1 MIFDVRRKR
10 PLLQVQNKQDVKQ
23 NLLQAIIFTVIGLLI
38 GVSTIKGQS
47 ISDLGYIYGVITTDS
62 DKTYEG
68 YMRWGKE
75 EVAWHDVFNST
86 KRKNKHKKPSEDKSL
101 FKDLDWNIGSLW
113 SNNYGGSTRSFA
125 CLFGDIDRLELRG
138 SERVDVYFKNGE
150 MIEVD
155 GGSNDI
161 GERIVLHDAEQV
173 KIQLSWKNIDLIQF
187 KSPPHGSMPDYDLA
201 LYGILETRKGAELEG
216 YIKWDIDE
224 RLTTDI
230 LDGHNCCYKD
240 EMPFAK
246 IIKIR
251 SEGSSSLVTLNNDE
265 TIEMSGT
272 NDVNKGN
279 RGIGIYVEGVGSIEI
294 PWTEFKQV
302 SFENRTIAG
311 PQYDFFQSSDRLEG
325 VLETYDEDEYE
336 GYIVFDMDEMYPA
349 EMLDGDDGNIEYQIP
364 FRNIKKIIPKNDDYS
379 IVVLHNGD
387 EILLGDTQDVSD
399 NNDGIIVVGKNK
411 ENVHI
416 DWDEVSS
423 ITFKK

>member
-1 MIFDVRRKR
+1 MER
-10 PLLQVQNKQDVKQ
+10 
-23 NLLQAIIFTVIGLLI
+23 NLLQILFISAFSFLAWGIP
-38 GVSTIKGQS
+38 SQAQS

-86 KRKNKHKKPSEDKSL
+86 KRKNKYKKPSKDKSL

-113 SNNYGGSTRSFA
+113 SNNYGGSARSFA

-161 GERIVLHDAEQV
+161 GERIVLHDAELG
-173 KIQLSWKNIDLIQF
+173 KLKLSWKNIDLIQF
-187 KSPPHGSMPDYDLA
+187 KSPPRGAMPDYDLA
-201 LYGILETRKGAELEG
+201 LYGTLETRKGTELEG

-224 RLTTDI
+224 RLTSDI
-230 LDGHNCCYKD
+230 LDGENCCYKD
-240 EMPFAK
+240 EMPFSK
-246 IIKIR
+246 ITKIEN
-251 SEGSSSLVTLNNDE
+251 EGNYSLVTLSNDE

-279 RGIGIYVEGVGSIEI
+279 RDIGIYVEGVGSIRV
-294 PWTEFKQV
+294 PWREFRHV
-302 SFENRTIAG
+302 EFENRTIGG
-311 PQYDFFQSSDRLEG
+311 PQYDFFQISDRIEATIQ
-325 VLETYDEDEYE
+325 TYDDDEYR
-336 GYIVFDMDEMYPA
+336 GYIIFDLDEMYPA
-349 EMLDGDDGNIEYQIP
+349 EMLDGSDGYIEYQIP

-379 IVVLHNGD
+379 IVILNNGD

-399 NNDGIIVVGKNK
+399 NNDGVIVIGKNK